1 MDTRCHAPIVATA
14 VIALLTTSLF
24 AQTPQPKGTDPVSM
38 PVPMTGDSDAR
49 LAPFDDLMKA
59 FLEEQK
65 IPGAA
70 LAVTRNGKLVYSRG
84 FGYAD
89 VENKVPVEPGS
100 LFRIASISKSI
111 TAVAILQLVEQGK
124 LHLDRRV
131 VEVLDIKPH
140 VEEGKTP
147 DPRLKDITIRH
158 LLQHT
163 GGWDRD
169 KSFDPMFRPI
179 VIARA
184 LKVPP
189 PAGPEHVI
197 SYMFGR
203 ELDFTPGERYAYSN
217 LGYCIL
223 GRIIEK
229 LSGKPYD
236 EYVREHV
243 LKPVGAEATRLGR
256 TLPQYRAAGEV
267 KYYEPNNPTGRA
279 VVRDGGSDDDKEE
292 DGSGERSPRV
302 PLPYGTWYLEAMD
315 SHGGWISSAP
325 NLVRFASEFD
335 EPAKSKL
342 LKPVTISTMFGRP
355 EWGAGYENDGS
366 PRSFYYALG
375 WQVRPNHPRTGLSTQ
390 WHTGSLDGTS
400 TILVRRS
407 DGLCW
412 AVLFNTRNGAP
423 SAMAPSRKVD
433 QLVHETANKITE
445 WPEGK

>member
-1 MDTRCHAPIVATA
+1 MDTCRAPRLVVALL
-14 VIALLTTSLF
+14 IALFPLGLS
-24 AQTPQPKGTDPVSM
+24 AQTPEPKGTDPVPS
-38 PVPMTGDSDAR
+38 TGDSDPR
-49 LAPFDDLMKA
+49 LAAFDTMMKS
-59 FLEEQK
+59 FVEEHK

-89 VENKVPVEPGS
+89 VENKVVVEPNA
-100 LFRIASISKSI
+100 LFRIASISKPI

-131 VEVLDIKPH
+131 VELLDIQPH

-163 GGWDRD
+163 SGWDRD

-203 ELDFTPGERYAYSN
+203 ELDFNPGERYAYSN

-229 LSGKPYD
+229 LTGKRYD
-236 EYVREHV
+236 EYVREQV

-256 TLPQYRAAGEV
+256 TLPQYRAEGEV
-267 KYYEPNNPTGRA
+267 KYYEPNNPTARA
-279 VVRDGGSDDDKEE
+279 VVRDVGGDGSDD
-292 DGSGERSPRV
+292 GESSPRV
-302 PLPYGTWYLEAMD
+302 PLPYGTWNLEAMD

-325 NLVRFASEFD
+325 DLVRFASSFD
-335 EPAKSKL
+335 VPAECKL
-342 LKPVTISTMFGRP
+342 LKPVTISTMFTRP
-355 EWGAGYENDGS
+355 EWGAGFNDDGT
-366 PRSFYYALG
+366 PRPFYYSLG
-375 WQVRPNHPRTGLSTQ
+375 WTVRPNHPHSGLTTQ

-407 DGLCW
+407 DRLCW

-423 SAMAPSRKVD
+423 SASAPSRKID
-433 QLVHETANKITE
+433 PLVHETANKITE
-445 WPEGK
+445 WPEGN

>member
-1 MDTRCHAPIVATA
+1 MDIPRRSRIIAAALISLIATNLLAQAPE
-14 VIALLTTSLF
+14 LR
-24 AQTPQPKGTDPVSM
+24 KTDPV
-38 PVPMTGDSDAR
+38 PVTGVTDAR

-59 FLEEQK
+59 FVEEHK

-70 LAVTRNGKLVYSRG
+70 LAITRNGMLVYSRG

-89 VENKVPVEPGS
+89 VENKIPVEPNS
-100 LFRIASISKSI
+100 LFRIASISKPI
-111 TAVAILQLVEQGK
+111 TAVAILHLVEQGK

-147 DPRLKDITIRH
+147 DARLKEITVRQ

-163 GGWDRD
+163 AGWDRS
-169 KSFDPMFRPI
+169 KSFEPMFRPI
-179 VIARA
+179 IIART

-189 PAGPEHVI
+189 PAGPESVI

-203 ELDFTPGERYAYSN
+203 DLDFAPGERYAYSN

-229 LSGKPYD
+229 LGGKPYE

-256 TLPQYRAAGEV
+256 TLPQFRADGEV

-279 VVRDGGSDDDKEE
+279 VVLDGDGAEE
-292 DGSGERSPRV
+292 GDAENAREWAPYV

-325 NLVRFASEFD
+325 DLVRFASAFD
-335 EPAKSKL
+335 VPSECKL
-342 LKPVTISTMFGRP
+342 LKPLTIATMFGRP
-355 EWGAGYENDGS
+355 EWGAGYENDGT
-366 PRSFYYALG
+366 PRAYYYALG
-375 WQVRPNHPRTGLSTQ
+375 WQVSPNHPRTGISTQ
-390 WHTGSLDGTS
+390 WHTGTLDGTS
-400 TILVRRS
+400 TILVLRS
-407 DGLCW
+407 DRLCW
-412 AVLFNTRNGAP
+412 AVLFNTRNGA
-423 SAMAPSRKVD
+423 ATATATPSRKID
-433 QLVHETANKITE
+433 PLVHETVNKITE